1 LTLNVSREGA
11 TMTGT
16 SGADTLIGT
25 TGADTLT
32 GGDGNDALSG
42 LVGADVFKWGLAD
55 KGAPG
60 LPDSDTVT
68 DFDSVI
74 NSDKL
79 DLRDLLQGEVHV
91 GTAAGNLD
99 HYLHF
104 DKSGSNTVV
113 HVSSTGTFANGD
125 SAGVIAG
132 KEDQTT
138 TLQNV
143 DLTAGF
149 STDQQIIQDLL
160 TKGKLATD

>member
-1 LTLNVSREGA
+1 
-11 TMTGT
+11 
-16 SGADTLIGT
+16 
-25 TGADTLT
+25 
-32 GGDGNDALSG
+32 
-42 LVGADVFKWGLAD
+42 
-55 KGAPG
+55 
-60 LPDSDTVT
+60 
-68 DFDSVI
+68 VI

-79 DLRDLLQGEVHV
+79 DLRDLLQGELHA

-113 HVSSTGTFANGD
+113 HVSSTGAFASGD

-132 KEDQTT
+132 KEDQAI

-160 TKGKLATD
+160 TKGKLVTD